1 MSHVLYHFQPRVSVR
16 SWSEADPL
24 CQLIT
29 CFKSLSPAFLD
40 MMMMIED
47 DTNLRFVINITALP
61 EKNIT
66 EGSLPDLLSL
76 LVTMISM
83 DVELT
88 ENNSNTTT
96 QQHNIQ
102 HHVMSSVPRPSP

>member
-1 MSHVLYHFQPRVSVR
+1 
-16 SWSEADPL
+16 
-24 CQLIT
+24 
-29 CFKSLSPAFLD
+29 

-102 HHVMSSVPRPSP
+102 HSTSRHVIRPTTITVIYFDVLVLDFFARFGSPKTANISMEPNSKT

>member
-1 MSHVLYHFQPRVSVR
+1 
-16 SWSEADPL
+16 
-24 CQLIT
+24 
-29 CFKSLSPAFLD
+29 
-40 MMMMIED
+40 MMMIED

-96 QQHNIQ
+96 QQHNNTTTQ
-102 HHVMSSVPRPSP
+102 HSTFNITSCHPSHDHHRNLF

>member
-1 MSHVLYHFQPRVSVR
+1 
-16 SWSEADPL
+16 
-24 CQLIT
+24 
-29 CFKSLSPAFLD
+29 
-40 MMMMIED
+40 MMMIED

-66 EGSLPDLLSL
+66 EGSFPDLLSL